1 MRRRPQPTLK
11 TKKVRERTAS
21 TAYQP
26 REREKR
32 TSRRSSTRVFF
43 RCRCCCFL
51 SLSLSLVCCR
61 RRRRKEEE
69 ESKRPITVFWI
80 ETSLVSLRISLKCLS
95 LSLSFFRKR
104 YGERRGVAFRTFFS
118 FHSRARDKKQLLSRV
133 RRRRRY
139 TTTKSLSFVFP
150 RAMMMIFD

>member
-43 RCRCCCFL
+43 AVVVVVF

>member
-1 MRRRPQPTLK
+1 VRRRPQPTLK

-43 RCRCCCFL
+43 AVVVVVF

-139 TTTKSLSFVFP
+139 TTKKSLSFVFP

>member
-1 MRRRPQPTLK
+1 VRRRPQPTLK

-43 RCRCCCFL
+43 AVVVVVF

-118 FHSRARDKKQLLSRV
+118 FHSFARAKRNSSSLAFDDDV
-133 RRRRRY
+133 DTRRRKVYR
-139 TTTKSLSFVFP
+139 SFFP
-150 RAMMMIFD
+150 AR

>member
-43 RCRCCCFL
+43 AVVVVVF

-133 RRRRRY
+133 RRRRY

>member
-1 MRRRPQPTLK
+1 VRRRPQPTLK

-43 RCRCCCFL
+43 AVVVVVF

-139 TTTKSLSFVFP
+139 TTTKSLSFAFP

>member
-43 RCRCCCFL
+43 AVVVVVF

-139 TTTKSLSFVFP
+139 TTTKSLSFAFP